1 MNEAATFVGAA
12 SIAAGCPNIL
22 DPLPPPV
29 LVGPLADPRC
39 GNDAQALGAF
49 TNGGTYPAS
58 STLENRGVSLV
69 AHWDVNDTLAFKSI
83 TADRRLEWTGT
94 RDADNT
100 PLLILHTNY
109 TSESEQFSQELQ
121 AVVNTRAARW
131 RFRSVLLRRGFV
143 RSRAGTARK
152 SRHFV

>member
-22 DPLPPPV
+22 DPFPPPL

-39 GNDAQALGAF
+39 GNDAQALGHF

-69 AHWDVNDTLAFKSI
+69 AQLGRQ
-83 TADRRLEWTGT
+83 RR
-94 RDADNT
+94 
-100 PLLILHTNY
+100 
-109 TSESEQFSQELQ
+109 
-121 AVVNTRAARW
+121 RW
-131 RFRSVLLRRGFV
+131 RSSRSPPIAVSNGPARVTPTTRRC
-143 RSRAGTARK
+143 
-152 SRHFV
+152 